1 MKIMWTQ
8 CVFWDIIVN
17 MGDADGK
24 VGRIDRI
31 ENKSGM
37 KWKQLS
43 EYYEIAYRT
52 IQDQEYGKR
61 EMSDYVLRLMEYKL
75 KMEKF

>member
-24 VGRIDRI
+24 AGRIDRI

-52 IQDQEYGKR
+52 IQD
-61 EMSDYVLRLMEYKL
+61 
-75 KMEKF
+75 